1 MFRYFGG
8 MLLAGDLLCIP
19 HDPYMS
25 HVTLGYLNLKDKT
38 LARQPALR
46 RLHTFRR
53 TLFCTVGETVKGRLW
68 DLCLYAPLRVPDVA
82 TVAGV
87 VARGR
92 WQSAA
97 PDYTIR
103 EGWLAPPR
111 SNWSSAVNV

>member
-1 MFRYFGG
+1 MWVEGACVFRYFGG

-53 TLFCTVGETVKGRLW
+53 TLLYCRSYSCTRARPGVNFVNITIFFALKRSW
-68 DLCLYAPLRVPDVA
+68 YAQEA
-82 TVAGV
+82 YFT
-87 VARGR
+87 
-92 WQSAA
+92 SASL
-97 PDYTIR
+97 
-103 EGWLAPPR
+103 GLQ
-111 SNWSSAVNV
+111 